1 MTNAGVGGDKIG
13 HCSQR
18 HYDLNKMDTQMVR
31 VSDVYCAIKM
41 QFIDRGTIKATAPR
55 PRRENQNADVG
66 AFLLTEL
73 QGDISLGKRQYE
85 YHGIDKSSV
94 EMILY

>member
-1 MTNAGVGGDKIG
+1 MGGDKIG
-13 HCSQR
+13 HGSQG
-18 HYDLNKMDTQMVR
+18 HYGQNKMEKQMVS

-66 AFLLTEL
+66 SFLSTEL
-73 QGDISLGKRQYE
+73 QGDISPGKLATISWHRQ
-85 YHGIDKSSV
+85 IFR
-94 EMILY
+94 

>member
-1 MTNAGVGGDKIG
+1 MTNAGMGGDKIG
-13 HCSQR
+13 HGSQG
-18 HYDLNKMDTQMVR
+18 HYGQNKMEKQMVS

-66 AFLLTEL
+66 SFLSTEL

-85 YHGIDKSSV
+85 YYGIDKSSV